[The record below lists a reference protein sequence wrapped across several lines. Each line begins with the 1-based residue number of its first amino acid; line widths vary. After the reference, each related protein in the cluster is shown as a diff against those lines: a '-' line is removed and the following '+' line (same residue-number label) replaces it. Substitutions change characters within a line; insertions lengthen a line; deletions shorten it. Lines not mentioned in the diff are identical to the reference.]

1 MEILQYI
8 IGSII
13 LALAVVLIFM
23 ISKQQGKRKGLENVI
38 SGQSSSNSYLNRT
51 EAAKKGK
58 RFEKWTL
65 YCAILFGVLVIA
77 LYTVTAIADNM
88 EQTRIEESKALA
100 SSLAASTSS
109 SSTVSSTISATTSS
123 ATSSATSEV
132 VSEEASEE
140 VSEEV
145 SEEATEETSEAA
157 E

>member
-1 MEILQYI
+1 MSILQYI
-8 IGSII
+8 IGGLI
-13 LALAVVLIFM
+13 LLTAVVLIFLV
-23 ISKQQGKRKGLENVI
+23 SKQQGKRKGLENVI

-58 RFEKWTL
+58 KFESWTV
-65 YCAILFGVLVIA
+65 YCAVLFGVLVIA

-88 EQTRIEESKALA
+88 EQTRIEESKAAA

-123 ATSSATSEV
+123 ATSSVASEA
-132 VSEEASEE
+132 ESEE

-145 SEEATEETSEAA
+145 SEESTEAA